1 MNDEQQIIE
10 PVPTMAGYKKIPTFK
25 LWIANQFPYIETDFD
40 AITNYELLQAVIK
53 YLNTIIENENNV
65 ESNVTALYNAFV
77 NLHDYVEN
85 FFDNLDVQE
94 EVNNKLDKMVEDGTI
109 ESILLNYS
117 QLTKV
122 YNTYNDMMLDASTF
136 VNGMKLKTLGYHF
149 INDGGS
155 AEYIVTNVQNNNKY
169 QISIGT
175 NLWVEMII
183 KDSINVN
190 QFGAYGDNVNDD
202 TNAIQNAINY
212 AKGKNIILIFTKKEY
227 LINNILIDNAILIDG
242 NNSTLKCINSEDY
255 IIKVENQGLNKSIIK
270 NLKINGNNNNSNGLL
285 IYSQN
290 YKDTYTIIENIEV
303 FNCLK
308 NGIKITGNYSNSS
321 IRELKLINCCEHNN
335 LNGIYSD
342 SMTDSYIMNNT
353 AFGNIQH
360 GIHLYKCATI
370 KITNSKCFMN
380 GKGINDNLPLERIPS
395 SAFNLTSDTTPI
407 VGKKYYTRS
416 GNGNWQTPYVY
427 TLFTGSS
434 FVVDTDYY
442 ELTGNY
448 LLHGYGIY
456 LSDCNSVSMNNVE
469 VQGNAGD
476 GINCY
481 NSNNLDFTNIIAHI
495 NGYIWDS
502 NGQPIKYET
511 LGLQP
516 YFYGIYLA
524 NCNFINIS
532 GNFFNEDVGNLGY
545 IQRSSVLIKG
555 GNNIYLNL
563 ITRVLISNIEYSN
576 IDLKHFNAIINGQA
590 ISIPITLNNI
600 NLVSTDYSFVNNDF
614 NGSYIYVK
622 NGIAYF
628 KLVIEN
634 ANMPVNATTTIGTI
648 SIIKPLLQE
657 IFKGIVSTTYIDSV
671 NGDGVLLIDK
681 GGNIKIRNNEN
692 NIKYLSCSGSF
703 LF

>member
-10 PVPTMAGYKKIPTFK
+10 PVPTMSGYKKIPTFK

-77 NLHDYVEN
+77 NLHDYVET
-85 FFDNLDVQE
+85 FFENLDVQE

-122 YNTYNDMMLDASTF
+122 YNTFNDMMLDASTF
-136 VNGMKLKTLGYHF
+136 VNGMKLKTLGYHY
-149 INDGGS
+149 INDGGG
-155 AEYIVTNVQNNNKY
+155 ADYVVTNVQSNSKY
-169 QISIGT
+169 QVSIGT
-175 NLWVEMII
+175 NLWVELIGNSLLNI
-183 KDSINVN
+183 Q
-190 QFGAYGDNVNDD
+190 QFGTFADGTHDD
-202 TNAIQNAINY
+202 TTAIQTALNY
-212 AKGKNIILIFTKKEY
+212 AILYNLPVYFNKKTY
-227 LINNILIDNAILIDG
+227 LITHLSVSNPIIINGNNAILKCSNSNDYVLKIENNALDNTIINNLEIDG
-242 NNSTLKCINSEDY
+242 NNNDCD
-255 IIKVENQGLNKSIIK
+255 
-270 NLKINGNNNNSNGLL
+270 GLL
-285 IYSQN
+285 IYTHN
-290 YKDTYTIIENIEV
+290 WKDTYSIFNNIEV
-303 FNCLK
+303 YNCLK
-308 NGIKITGNYSNSS
+308 NGIKITGDYSNTS
-321 IRELKLINCCEHNN
+321 IRELKLINCNEHHN

-342 SMTDSYIMNNT
+342 SMSDSYIINNT
-353 AFGNIQH
+353 AHGNKHH
-360 GIHLYKCATI
+360 GIYLYKNATI
-370 KITNSKCFMN
+370 KISNSKCYMN
-380 GKGINDNLPLERIPS
+380 GKGLNEILPLNRIPA

-407 VGKKYYTRS
+407 TGKKYYTRS
-416 GNGNWQTPYVY
+416 GNGNWQNPYSF
-427 TLFTGSS
+427 TLFTGTS
-434 FVVDTDYY
+434 FVSGTDYY

-448 LLHGYGIY
+448 LLHGHGIY

-481 NSNNLDFTNIIAHI
+481 HSNNLDFTNIIAHI
-495 NGYIWDS
+495 NGYLWD
-502 NGQPIKYET
+502 NDYNPIKYET
-511 LGLQP
+511 VGLQC
-516 YFYGIYLA
+516 FYYGVYLDA
-524 NCNFINIS
+524 CNFVNIS
-532 GNFFNEDVGNLGY
+532 GNFFNEDVVNLGY

-555 GNNIYLNL
+555 VNNIYLNL
-563 ITRVLISNIEYSN
+563 ITRVLVSNIEYSN

-590 ISIPITLNNI
+590 ISIPIALNNI

-634 ANMPVNATTTIGTI
+634 ANMPVNTTTNIGTI

-657 IFKGIVSTTYIDSV
+657 IFKGIASTTYIDSV
-671 NGDGVLLIDK
+671 IADATLLIDK

-692 NIKYLSCSGSF
+692 GIKYLSFSGNF
-703 LF
+703 IF